1 MVTLDYGI
9 SKEESSNTKKITY
22 DIIKQPSLSNRLE
35 LKTHVLVENH
45 IDDLIYLHIIAN
57 NKLLDMVI
65 LHPFQKKIIFIPCYF
80 EEDILISLIKGGT
93 VLW

>member
-1 MVTLDYGI
+1 MEYRRRRVQTQ
-9 SKEESSNTKKITY
+9 KKITY

>member
-1 MVTLDYGI
+1 M
-9 SKEESSNTKKITY
+9 KKFTY
-22 DIIKQPSLSNRLE
+22 DVIKQPSLSNRLE

-65 LHPFQKKIIFIPCYF
+65 LHPFQKKLSLFHVILRKIF
-80 EEDILISLIKGGT
+80 SL
-93 VLW
+93 V